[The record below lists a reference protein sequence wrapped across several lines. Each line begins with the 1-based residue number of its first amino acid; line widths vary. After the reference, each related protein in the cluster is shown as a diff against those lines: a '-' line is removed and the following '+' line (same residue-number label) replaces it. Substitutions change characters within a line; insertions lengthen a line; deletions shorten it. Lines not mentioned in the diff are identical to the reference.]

1 MNLKNR
7 IMVYRRIYEKDNNRA
22 NSTFIDGRKNI
33 LVETNSK
40 DNLIKCAR
48 SDKNAY
54 KTYKD
59 LLKRDYILT
68 GHNGTES
75 FLCKREFIIELWQR
89 KDLKNYESL
98 FYTIENPIDR
108 KLNEQNTKKQ
118 LLVLFTCMPNLE
130 KYDNSLM
137 TDRMFHPFF
146 SKISVNLIKNTYIM
160 RIMDL
165 NCSHYIDTINNSEME
180 NQIKHSI
187 EEVRNQLLLD
197 KKDVVLYGASKGGT
211 GALYHGLKLGYSFL
225 AVDPIIS
232 ISEYNKTDAH
242 FLKDLRVEDLTD
254 ILNYYIDKK
263 SSCEKYIIASENVTF
278 NYSKVKGLKNEEL
291 TILNMKDNHIKTHPD
306 VSLNSIPEQLAI
318 LNKLLRGGGDY

>member
-1 MNLKNR
+1 
-7 IMVYRRIYEKDNNRA
+7 
-22 NSTFIDGRKNI
+22 
-33 LVETNSK
+33 
-40 DNLIKCAR
+40 
-48 SDKNAY
+48 
-54 KTYKD
+54 
-59 LLKRDYILT
+59 
-68 GHNGTES
+68 
-75 FLCKREFIIELWQR
+75 
-89 KDLKNYESL
+89 
-98 FYTIENPIDR
+98 
-108 KLNEQNTKKQ
+108 
-118 LLVLFTCMPNLE
+118 
-130 KYDNSLM
+130 
-137 TDRMFHPFF
+137 
-146 SKISVNLIKNTYIM
+146 
-160 RIMDL
+160 MDL
-165 NCSHYIDTINNSEME
+165 NCSHGSHYIDTINNSEME